1 MITNLDILYRVSLLE
16 GQATAMLASTAQ
28 LCEKARRT
36 HGLSKTATAAL
47 GRLLTLSGMTASRM
61 KEGSLTVTV
70 QGDGPIGRMIAVA
83 KPDGTVKGCVDDPTV
98 ELPRKNGKL
107 DVGGAVG
114 REGRLTVVRDMG
126 LREPYVGQVKLQSGE
141 IGEDMAYYYTVSEQT
156 PSLVSVG
163 VLVKEQVIA
172 AGGLVIQPL
181 PGCSEA
187 ALQSLEMTAPLCAN
201 LSDTLLRLGAEETLY
216 DLLGHLQPVV
226 LETGRLQYQCDCSRE
241 RVERALISLGEKELE
256 DMIAEQGGAEVGCQF
271 CGKKRQFTAD
281 ELRALLEAARN
292 RASDK
297 DDGSDE

>member
-28 LCEKARRT
+28 MCETARRT
-36 HGLSKTATAAL
+36 HNLSRTATAAL
-47 GRLLTLSGMTASRM
+47 GRLLTLSGMTAARM
-61 KEGSLTVTV
+61 KEGSLTISI
-70 QGDGPIGRMIAVA
+70 QGDGPIGKMIAVA
-83 KPDGTVKGCVDDPTV
+83 KPDGTVKGCVDDPQV

-114 REGRLTVVRDMG
+114 HEGRLTVVRDMG

-163 VLVKEQVIA
+163 VLVKDQVLS
-172 AGGLVIQPL
+172 AGGLIVQPL

-187 ALQSLEMTAPLCAN
+187 ALQSLEMTAPLCTN
-201 LSDTLLRLGAEETLY
+201 LSDTLLRLGAKDTLF

-226 LETGRLQYQCDCSRE
+226 LETSALKYQCDCSRE

-256 DMIAEQGGAEVGCQF
+256 DMIDEQGGAEVGCQF

-281 ELRALLEAARN
+281 ELRALLRAAQSRRADPEEA
-292 RASDK
+292 
-297 DDGSDE
+297 E

>member
-47 GRLLTLSGMTASRM
+47 GRFLTLSGMTASRM

>member
-16 GQATAMLASTAQ
+16 GQAMAMLASTTQ
-28 LCEKARRT
+28 MCEKARKT
-36 HGLSKTATAAL
+36 HDLSKTATAAL

-61 KEGSLTVTV
+61 KEGSMTVTV

-83 KPDGTVKGCVDDPTV
+83 KPDGTVKGCVDDPQV

-114 REGRLTVVRDMG
+114 HEGRLTVVRDMG
-126 LREPYVGQVKLQSGE
+126 LKEPYVGQVKLQSGE

-163 VLVKEQVIA
+163 VLVKDTVLS

-187 ALQSLEMTAPLCAN
+187 ALQSLEMTAPLCTN

-216 DLLGHLQPVV
+216 DLMGHLQPVI
-226 LETGRLQYQCDCSRE
+226 LETGKLTYQCDCSRE
-241 RVERALISLGEKELE
+241 RMERALISLGEKELTS
-256 DMIAEQGGAEVGCQF
+256 MIGEQDGIEMGCQF
-271 CGKKRQFTAD
+271 CGEKRHFSTAD
-281 ELRALLEAARN
+281 LRALLEAARS
-292 RASDK
+292 RGQQ
-297 DDGSDE
+297 DDGSGE

>member
-201 LSDTLLRLGAEETLY
+201 LSDTLLRLGAEETLH